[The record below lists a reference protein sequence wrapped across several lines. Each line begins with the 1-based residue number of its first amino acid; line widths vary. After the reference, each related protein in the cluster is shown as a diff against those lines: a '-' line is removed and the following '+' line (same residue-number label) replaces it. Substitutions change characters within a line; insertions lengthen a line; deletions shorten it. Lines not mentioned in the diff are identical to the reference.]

1 MTKAQKDVHPEFFK
15 KIQECLEYA
24 EYWAN
29 PLANDAGGSDQFRI
43 MYNHLYEV
51 KRELYKED

>member
-1 MTKAQKDVHPEFFK
+1 MKAQKDVHPEFFK

-51 KRELYKED
+51 KRELSNL

>member
-1 MTKAQKDVHPEFFK
+1 MKAQKDVHPEFYK

-29 PLANDAGGSDQFRI
+29 PLANDAGGRDQFSN

-51 KRELYKED
+51 KRELCKED